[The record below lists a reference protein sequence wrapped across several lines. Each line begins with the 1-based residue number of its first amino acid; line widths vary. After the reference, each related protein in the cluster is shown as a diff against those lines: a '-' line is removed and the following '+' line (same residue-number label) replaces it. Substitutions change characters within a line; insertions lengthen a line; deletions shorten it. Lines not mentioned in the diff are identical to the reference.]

1 MRNAWSMSC
10 CVLLLLASGCA
21 PKVNDPADIQ
31 AVKQTVEAYA
41 KAVNAGD
48 AEGEVAMMTDK
59 TVYADNHF
67 PVAVGKA
74 AVKAMAAGG
83 FSLFTFEFQAPVD
96 DVRVAGDSAVARG
109 TWSITLTPKVDGMAA
124 VSDSG
129 SWALSASRQAD
140 RSWKWDWVIPNSSQP
155 MPGTTAAGGDEQA
168 LLQLEAQWSAADAAK
183 DPSVVDKFL
192 AKEFVSVFDGQ
203 TSTRAQVLAEIKN
216 SASKIESAGNSDVR
230 TAVFGETAIVHG
242 LYSEKST
249 TNGKDSSQRIRYT
262 EVYVKRDGR
271 WQCVTQFL
279 AKVS

>member
-21 PKVNDPADIQ
+21 PKVNDPADVQ

-41 KAVNAGD
+41 KAVNAQD
-48 AEGEVAMMTDK
+48 PEAEVAMMTDK
-59 TVYADNHF
+59 TIYADNHF

-74 AVKAMAAGG
+74 AIKAMASAG
-83 FSLFTFEFQAPVD
+83 FSVFKFEFQAPVD
-96 DVRVAGDSAVARG
+96 DVRVAGDTAVARG
-109 TWSITLTPKVDGMAA
+109 SWSIRLTPKVDGMAA

-140 RSWKWDWVIPNSSQP
+140 GSWKWDWVIPNSSQP
-155 MPGTTAAGGDEQA
+155 MPGTTATGEEEQA
-168 LLQLEAQWSAADAAK
+168 LLQLEEQWAAADVAK
-183 DPSVVDKFL
+183 DATVVDKFL
-192 AKEFVSVFDGQ
+192 AKEFVSVFDGR
-203 TSTRAQVLAEIKN
+203 TSTRAQFLAEMK
-216 SASKIESAGNSDVR
+216 AGAAKIESSGNSDVR

-242 LYSEKST
+242 LYSEKSA